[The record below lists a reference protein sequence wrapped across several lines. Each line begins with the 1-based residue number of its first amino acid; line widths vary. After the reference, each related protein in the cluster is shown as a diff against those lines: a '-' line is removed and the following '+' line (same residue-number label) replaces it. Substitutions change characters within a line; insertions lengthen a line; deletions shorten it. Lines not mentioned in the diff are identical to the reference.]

1 MNTVTIA
8 VPPAHRGEGSFEK
21 LYRRAREVSGA
32 DARPLGGNR
41 LSVPAEDAAA
51 ILSAFPAAADEGRYV
66 EARSAAPDVDDL
78 PDGRRKAH
86 QPTGAGAQPE
96 QQERQE
102 QPEQPAAGREG
113 GAPDVDDLPDGE
125 RAAHTPTGAAAQPE
139 HPSPTRARRGPARQ
153 EG

>member
-96 QQERQE
+96 QPGVQEVG
-102 QPEQPAAGREG
+102 GREG